1 MTTNTAAIAAEMRQH
16 LEKLKRLRGP
26 QARADMPARVAEVK
40 RWQTARLMKTY
51 EDLNA
56 NPRYRAAT
64 AYFVQDLYG
73 PKDFSARDAALLKLL
88 PMMAR
93 ILPSSVVETAALSV
107 EVEALS
113 EELDHR
119 LAAALPA
126 GEITEG
132 PYAQAYRES
141 ATPEERMRQIQLIV
155 DVGHRLEAIVRWPL
169 VFRTL
174 KLMRQPAKLAGLTDL
189 QDFLE
194 RGFQAFAAMGGADEF
209 LTTIAERETAI
220 LKRLFSGAPEPF
232 STGVAPSGTGS

>member
-56 NPRYRAAT
+56 NPRYHAAT

-93 ILPSSVVETAALSV
+93 ILPTSVVETAALSV

-119 LAAALPA
+119 LAEALPE

-141 ATPEERMRQIQLIV
+141 ATPEERTRQIQLIV

-174 KLMRQPAKLAGLTDL
+174 KLMRQPAKLAGLADL

-194 RGFQAFAAMGGADEF
+194 RGFESFREMHGSDAFLA
-209 LTTIAERETAI
+209 TIAEREGAI
-220 LKRLFSGAPEPF
+220 ASALWAGEPWP
-232 STGVAPSGTGS
+232 SVAGIS